1 MEGLKIEISRNIH
14 ALNRSL
20 KYQSILF
27 NQAKYLS
34 GQKGVPS
41 DKTSQDSTIERQIE
55 SLTQKRASHY
65 TIQSKNFKGLL
76 ENSAMSSKG
85 NEILIR
91 KFKKYQDISD
101 EIKDQFHSIS
111 LQSP

>member
-1 MEGLKIEISRNIH
+1 MEELRIEISRNIH

-34 GQKGVPS
+34 SKKVPPS
-41 DKTSQDSTIERQIE
+41 GKTSQNSTIERQIE
-55 SLTQKRASHY
+55 SLTQKRSNHY
-65 TIQSKNFKGLL
+65 IIQSKNFKGFL

-85 NEILIR
+85 SEILTR

-101 EIKDQFHSIS
+101 EIKDRFHSIE

>member
-1 MEGLKIEISRNIH
+1 MEGLRIEISRNIH

-27 NQAKYLS
+27 NQAKYLIS
-34 GQKGVPS
+34 QKGSQKVPPS
-41 DKTSQDSTIERQIE
+41 GKTSQNSTIEKQIE
-55 SLTQKRASHY
+55 SLTQKRSNHY
-65 TIQSKNFKGLL
+65 IIQSKNFKGFL

-85 NEILIR
+85 SEILTR

-101 EIKDQFHSIS
+101 EIKDRFHSII
-111 LQSP
+111 